1 MIIELIPK
9 SFRPEVYEVLFLRRE
24 SAKLFPSAQKRRAK
38 GITHIKQFLKNGLTL
53 LHTIN

>member
-1 MIIELIPK
+1 M
-9 SFRPEVYEVLFLRRE
+9 YEVLLLRRE